1 MIRLSVIILLGLLLS
16 GQVSAAD
23 RHAGYYYPKPNKIET
38 YRARARELPK
48 NPRTSRLAFINGLTA
63 GLNKRPYPPQY
74 AVFAKGLDAQKMII
88 VSNFTGKLDTIYR
101 ARALLA
107 TLTAVARKSPIF
119 RQFKV
124 ETILTFFDLAKMLG
138 FKQITVSDGDKFTHQ
153 VLLK

>member
-1 MIRLSVIILLGLLLS
+1 MLISLSLFLS
-16 GQVSAAD
+16 GQASAAD
-23 RHAGYYYPKPNKIET
+23 RHAGYYYPKPEKIET
-38 YRARARELPK
+38 YRARARELAK
-48 NPRTSRLAFINGLTA
+48 SSRANRLAFINGLTA

-119 RQFKV
+119 QQFKV

-138 FKQITVSDGDKFTHQ
+138 FKQITVSDGAEFAHQ
-153 VLLK
+153 VILR